1 MARRFG
7 SRLALK
13 LDPRRWDRPLLAAA
27 LLLSAIGVVLIY
39 SATFSQPDLRN
50 LPWRQ
55 VLWIGIALGGMALAA
70 SLDPQGVSELGAT
83 AYWVVVALLVLVLVV
98 GKRSSYGGGGWLNLH
113 FFYLQPSELAKL
125 ALVLALARHLQARQG
140 RMHRFGSLWMPLGMM
155 LLMQA
160 LILREPDLG
169 TSMVLAPITFAMLLV
184 AGARVWHLGLVLGAG
199 TAALP
204 LAWPFLHDYQRN
216 RVLTFLNPTL
226 DALGAG
232 YNAIQSQ
239 IAVGSGGLFG
249 RGFLRGTQSQLHFV
263 PFHHNDFIF
272 SVLGEEWG
280 FVGAAAVLLLL
291 LLLLARIAEVA
302 AKARSMGATLMA
314 TGVLA
319 WLGAQSLVNIGMNVG
334 IVPVTGIPLP
344 FISYGGSATVAA
356 FVGLGL
362 VLSVKRDSL
371 GA

>member
-1 MARRFG
+1 MARLR
-7 SRLALK
+7 
-13 LDPRRWDRPLLAAA
+13 LDPRRWDATLLVAAG
-27 LLLSAIGVVLIY
+27 LLSAIGVVLIY
-39 SATFSQPDLRN
+39 SATAAQPDLRG

-55 VLWIGIALGGMALAA
+55 MVWIAGAVAAMAATA
-70 SLDPQGVSELGAT
+70 SLDPQGVAELGGL
-83 AYWVVVALLVLVLVV
+83 AYGAVLALLLLVLAVAR
-98 GKRSSYGGGGWLNLH
+98 RSAYGGGGWLNLH

-140 RMHRFGSLWMPLGMM
+140 SMHRFSSLLQPLAMM
-155 LLMQA
+155 ALFQF

-184 AGARVWHLGLVLGAG
+184 AGARLWHLGLVLAALTAG
-199 TAALP
+199 LP

-216 RVLTFLNPTL
+216 RVLTFLDPTL

-239 IAVGSGGLFG
+239 IAVGSGGWFG
-249 RGFLRGTQSQLHFV
+249 QGFLRGTQSQLHFV

-280 FVGAAAVLLLL
+280 FVGAAVVLGLL

-302 AKARSMGATLMA
+302 SKARSLGGSLMA

-319 WLGAQSLVNIGMNVG
+319 WLGTQSFVNVGMNLG

-356 FVGLGL
+356 FIGLGL

>member
-1 MARRFG
+1 MARPSRFKLG
-7 SRLALK
+7 LK
-13 LDPRRWDRPLLAAA
+13 LDTRRWDHPLLVAA
-27 LLLSAIGVVLIY
+27 LALSAIGLVLIY
-39 SATFSQPDLRN
+39 SATAAQPDLRS

-55 VLWIGIALGGMALAA
+55 AVWILAALVGMALTA
-70 SLDPQGVSELGAT
+70 SLDHQGVAELGST
-83 AYWVVVALLVLVLVV
+83 AYLAVLALLLLVLAVA
-98 GKRSSYGGGGWLNLH
+98 KRSAYGGGGWLNLH
-113 FFYLQPSELAKL
+113 FFYVQPSELAKL
-125 ALVLALARHLQARQG
+125 ALVLALAKHLQSRQAH
-140 RMHRFGSLWMPLGMM
+140 MHRFSSLLLPLGMM
-155 LLMQA
+155 ALMQF

-184 AGARVWHLGLVLGAG
+184 AGARVWHLLLVLAG
-199 TAALP
+199 LFAALP

-216 RVLTFLNPTL
+216 RVLTFLDPSL

-249 RGFLRGTQSQLHFV
+249 QGFLRGTQSQLHFV

-280 FVGAAAVLLLL
+280 FVGALLVLGLLLF
-291 LLLLARIAEVA
+291 LLARIAEVA
-302 AKARSMGATLMA
+302 AKARSLSGSLMA

-319 WLGAQSLVNIGMNVG
+319 WLGTQSFVNIGMNLG

-356 FVGLGL
+356 FIGLGL

>member
-1 MARRFG
+1 MARRRFSLG
-7 SRLALK
+7 
-13 LDPRRWDRPLLAAA
+13 LDTRRWDRPLLMAA
-27 LLLSAIGVVLIY
+27 LALSAIGLVLIY
-39 SATFSQPDLRN
+39 SATAAQPELRN

-55 VLWIGIALGGMALAA
+55 ALWISGALMAMAVAA
-70 SLDPQGVSELGAT
+70 SLDPHGVVELGAI
-83 AYWVVVALLVLVLVV
+83 AYGAVLALLLLVLAVAR
-98 GKRSSYGGGGWLNLH
+98 RSAYGGGGWLNLH
-113 FFYLQPSELAKL
+113 FFYVQPSELAKL
-125 ALVLALARHLQARQG
+125 ALVLALAKHLQAKQG
-140 RMHRFGSLWMPLGMM
+140 AAMQRFSSLLLP
-155 LLMQA
+155 LLMMGLFQF

-184 AGARVWHLGLVLGAG
+184 AGARLWHLAAVLGALVA
-199 TAALP
+199 TLP

-216 RVLTFLNPTL
+216 RVLTFLDPSL

-239 IAVGSGGLFG
+239 IAVGSGGWFG
-249 RGFLRGTQSQLHFV
+249 QGYLRGTQSQLHFV

-280 FVGAAAVLLLL
+280 LLGAMLVLGLLLIL
-291 LLLLARIAEVA
+291 LVRIAEVA
-302 AKARSMGATLMA
+302 AKARSMGGSLLA

-319 WLGAQSLVNIGMNVG
+319 WLGTQSFVNIGMNLGV
-334 IVPVTGIPLP
+334 VPVTGIPLP

-356 FVGLGL
+356 FIGLGL